1 MIWKHH
7 LTLPQVNAFAANTA
21 MEHLGIEV
29 TEIGTDFI
37 TARMPVDH
45 RTKQPLG
52 LLHGGA
58 SVLLAESL
66 GSFASF
72 LCIEDTSRYMSVG
85 VEVNA
90 NHLRSVTGGY
100 VWGTARPVR
109 IGRLIQVWNI
119 EIIDDE
125 DRLVCTS
132 RLTIAVVERL
142 RS

>member
-7 LTLPQVNAFAANTA
+7 LTLPQVNAFATNTA

-29 TEIGTDFI
+29 TEIGPDFI
-37 TARMPVDH
+37 TAKMPVDH

-142 RS
+142 RN